1 MNHALKELSSCYDFG
16 SLESGLRALCSGFGP
31 VSRMD
36 VLPMVDAGKREGVR
50 ENAIRRNGSTCVHL
64 RLLIAVVRMRTFRLS
79 ASVVYAVPVPVSRR
93 EARANLLQ
101 QCPYFLGKGLHPRFV
116 D

>member
-1 MNHALKELSSCYDFG
+1 MNQALKDLSSCDDFG

-36 VLPMVDAGKREGVR
+36 ILPMVDAGKRKAVCLLRVNSPEQEQNLMAQLGAVR
-50 ENAIRRNGSTCVHL
+50 FGDDLCVVVDLRNS
-64 RLLIAVVRMRTFRLS
+64 
-79 ASVVYAVPVPVSRR
+79 
-93 EARANLLQ
+93 
-101 QCPYFLGKGLHPRFV
+101 